1 MPARAAGHP
10 RHGVGGRS
18 VSPPAP
24 SGVPANPSGRPAGVV
39 RAGGPRGG
47 RSEAARPFV
56 IALSSMPTLDRVAP
70 ATAVATFGDEEAGMR
85 VRRVRAGFAGGDG
98 GGG

>member
-1 MPARAAGHP
+1 M
-10 RHGVGGRS
+10 
-18 VSPPAP
+18 P
-24 SGVPANPSGRPAGVV
+24 SGVSANPSPGVSRARWPAPRPPEAV
-39 RAGGPRGG
+39 RPL
-47 RSEAARPFV
+47 V

>member
-1 MPARAAGHP
+1 
-10 RHGVGGRS
+10 
-18 VSPPAP
+18 
-24 SGVPANPSGRPAGVV
+24 
-39 RAGGPRGG
+39 
-47 RSEAARPFV
+47 
-56 IALSSMPTLDRVAP
+56 MPTLDRVAP